1 MWFFWKSISIYLI
14 ILWISYFFNFYNHL
28 FLNVI
33 IKNIKIIYKY
43 NQKGIKYWNILKL
56 IFYLILNND

>member
-1 MWFFWKSISIYLI
+1 MVFLKINFI
-14 ILWISYFFNFYNHL
+14 IFNNIMNSCFFNFYNHL

-43 NQKGIKYWNILKL
+43 NQKGIKY
-56 IFYLILNND
+56 

>member
-33 IKNIKIIYKY
+33 IKNIKIIFKYK
-43 NQKGIKYWNILKL
+43 QKGIKILKYNKINIL
-56 IFYLILNND
+56 FNF